1 MQAFQRHVDNAV
13 SKTINL
19 PADADTAQVADAYH
33 EGWRLGLKGITVY
46 RTGSRPGEVLR
57 LGLDE
62 PLEAQEL
69 FTKCD
74 PGACRV

>member
-1 MQAFQRHVDNAV
+1 VFTTPVLAIHARRAV
-13 SKTINL
+13 ST
-19 PADADTAQVADAYH
+19 P
-33 EGWRLGLKGITVY
+33 KGITVY
-46 RTGSRPGEVLR
+46 RMGSRPGEVLQ

-74 PGACRV
+74 PGACRI